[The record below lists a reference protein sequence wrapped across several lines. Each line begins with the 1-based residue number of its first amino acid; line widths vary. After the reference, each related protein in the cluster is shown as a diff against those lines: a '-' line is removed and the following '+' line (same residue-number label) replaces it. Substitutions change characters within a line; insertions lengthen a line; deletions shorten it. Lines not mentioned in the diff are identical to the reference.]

1 MTLADLKRLSI
12 SQSELVLPYPHALT
26 ALQLLEATG
35 AILMGWEGWLRY
47 PDGRL
52 GHSDVHQ
59 GTTDTSAISS
69 SEAYS
74 WTMASMTLSHKE
86 HELQNETTDIKLLFC
101 IVVNA

>member
-1 MTLADLKRLSI
+1 MTLADLQRLSV
-12 SQSELVLPYPHALT
+12 SQSELVLPYPHAIT

-35 AILMGWEGWLRY
+35 ATLLGWEGWLRY

-52 GHSDVHQ
+52 GHSDMHQ
-59 GTTDTSAISS
+59 GTTDTSVLSS

-74 WTMASMTLSHKE
+74 WAKASMRLSQNE

-101 IVVNA
+101 IIVNA

>member
-1 MTLADLKRLSI
+1 MTLADLQRLSV
-12 SQSELVLPYPHALT
+12 SQSELVLPYPHAIT
-26 ALQLLEATG
+26 ALQLLEVTG
-35 AILMGWEGWLRY
+35 AILMGWEGWLLY

-52 GHSDVHQ
+52 GHSDMHQ
-59 GTTDTSAISS
+59 GTTDTSALSL

-74 WTMASMTLSHKE
+74 WAKASMTLSQNE